1 MGIQDD
7 SDFED
12 LNEGPAKDGVDGKE
26 VEGGVDLGDNPDNA
40 GTPDEKLPP
49 EGDMLPISSS
59 SPSSK
64 TLTPRSSWASVA
76 FFSVKRPAPS
86 TAAFISV
93 KRPVTSTSST
103 TGTDLHSAESETYS
117 GNKEE
122 SFFNLLTGE
131 ALKIVYSKFLM
142 FRSIKRCFSRMP
154 NFALDLLRGD
164 FIELYI

>member
-64 TLTPRSSWASVA
+64 TLTPRSGSASVA
-76 FFSVKRPAPS
+76 FVSVKRPAPS

-131 ALKIVYSKFLM
+131 ALKIVYSKFL
-142 FRSIKRCFSRMP
+142 
-154 NFALDLLRGD
+154 NV
-164 FIELYI
+164 